1 MDSPA
6 LPDLAVTLEHQVDP
20 EVQDLRVMLEPQD
33 AQVHQ
38 DPPDPL
44 DHQEDPDLQEHQ
56 VVLDRLDQLDHLAP
70 QELKFPQL
78 LLALLVTL
86 VPMVKMV

>member
-1 MDSPA
+1 
-6 LPDLAVTLEHQVDP
+6 
-20 EVQDLRVMLEPQD
+20 
-33 AQVHQ
+33 
-38 DPPDPL
+38 
-44 DHQEDPDLQEHQ
+44 